1 MVSYKEDHTDSKMR
15 GKIKSEKLQRRA
27 GMPISAVIQWRG
39 ENDS

>member
-15 GKIKSEKLQRRA
+15 GKIKSEKL
-27 GMPISAVIQWRG
+27 MPISAVIQWRG